1 MRAKKQRRNVRIS
14 FLLRFLFLL
23 LFFFCLLFFF
33 RPDFVFV
40 HFQICLVQ
48 QVGDGGF
55 GVVAGEGEAASVV
68 DLEFAADAVG
78 FLFRNF
84 LF

>member
-1 MRAKKQRRNVRIS
+1 MRAKNEGET
-14 FLLRFLFLL
+14 FEFRFLFLL

-55 GVVAGEGEAASVV
+55 GVVAGEGEAAGVLQSS
-68 DLEFAADAVG
+68 G
-78 FLFRNF
+78 S
-84 LF
+84 

>member
-1 MRAKKQRRNVRIS
+1 
-14 FLLRFLFLL
+14 

-48 QVGDGGF
+48 QIGDGGF